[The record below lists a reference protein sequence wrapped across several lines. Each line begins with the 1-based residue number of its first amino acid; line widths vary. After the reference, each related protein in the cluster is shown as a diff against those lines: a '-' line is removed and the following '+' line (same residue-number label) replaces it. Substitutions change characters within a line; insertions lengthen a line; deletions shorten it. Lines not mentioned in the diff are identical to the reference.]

1 MSFEFSCFI
10 SYPHGQKNVLVP
22 FINDFVAGLEREI
35 YAQTSKSVF
44 VDEYLEG
51 GDWLDEKIGPNLCK
65 SACMILF
72 YTPLYFATEHIYCAR
87 ELKAMQ
93 DLETRRLKLLEDKGK
108 GLIIPIILRG
118 KKKFPRALQNQR
130 KFYDFT
136 DIEFNN
142 PGDVF
147 RAKFAKEIKEIAQYI
162 VDRCDQ
168 LDEISPQLSH
178 NCQAFRLPNA
188 KEARQFVEEVL
199 GREIVDIPVSF
210 VIRTEDETI
219 NAEQHRGQ

>member
-22 FINDFVAGLEREI
+22 FINDFVDGLEREI
-35 YAQTSKSVF
+35 YSQTSKSIF

-93 DLETRRLKLLEDKGK
+93 DLEERRLRFLEDKGK

-118 KKKFPRALQNQR
+118 KKKFPLALQNQR

-168 LDEISPQLSH
+168 LDEISHQLSH
-178 NCQAFRLPNA
+178 NCQAFRLPDA
-188 KEARQFVEEVL
+188 KEARQFVEGVL
-199 GREIVDIPVSF
+199 GKEIVDIPVSF
-210 VIRTEDETI
+210 VIRTEDETA
-219 NAEQHRGQ
+219 NTEQHRGQ